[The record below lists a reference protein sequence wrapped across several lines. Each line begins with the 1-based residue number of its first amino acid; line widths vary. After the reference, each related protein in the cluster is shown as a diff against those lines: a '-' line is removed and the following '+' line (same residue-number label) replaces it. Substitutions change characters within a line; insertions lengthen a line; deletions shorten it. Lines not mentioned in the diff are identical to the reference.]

1 MVIDF
6 HTHIF
11 PDEIA
16 PKVVSRLASIIGME
30 PSIDG
35 TVQGLRASM
44 EKGGVNV
51 SVILPVITA
60 PHQFESVIRF
70 GTYINE
76 TFGDD
81 KDFQLV
87 SFAGIHP
94 ACMDYKSK
102 LQVIAE
108 NGFKGIKLHP
118 NYQKTRFDDIQY
130 MRIIYTASEL
140 GLTVVSHAGFDP
152 STPEEEFC
160 TPDLALHVILE
171 TCAPKLVLAQLG
183 GNEYYEES
191 LEKLCGQNVYLDTS
205 YSILHT
211 SHEMLE
217 NIIHKHG
224 SDKILFGS
232 DAPWATQKDCVSRLN
247 SLTGISQEDKDK
259 IFSWNAL
266 KLLLNI

>member
-76 TFGDD
+76 T
-81 KDFQLV
+81 L
-87 SFAGIHP
+87 
-94 ACMDYKSK
+94 
-102 LQVIAE
+102 IAE

-171 TCAPKLVLAQLG
+171 TCAPKLVLAHLG